1 MSKEEPLLF
10 SQGLVLPE
18 QFFFPHQT
26 ELLHLSDHRSFGF
39 PDALGLFLEQLDLSL
54 DPPPPLYVFELLFV
68 VHVPI
73 PFVIA
78 EPVFVVVFE
87 LFDGLPF
94 LFVFVLHLVEVLP
107 QLPLDIAV
115 LLVDVFDEVHL
126 IFFESL
132 SHQILKLFVLV
143 LEPTH
148 LFLLALL

>member
-26 ELLHLSDHRSFGF
+26 ELFHLSDHRSFGF

-54 DPPPPLYVFELLFV
+54 DPPPPLYAFELLFV
-68 VHVPI
+68 VRVLL

-87 LFDGLPF
+87 LFDGLAF
-94 LFVFVLHLVEVLP
+94 LFVFVLHLWLVLP
-107 QLPLDIAV
+107 
-115 LLVDVFDEVHL
+115 
-126 IFFESL
+126 
-132 SHQILKLFVLV
+132 
-143 LEPTH
+143 
-148 LFLLALL
+148 